1 MAMDIPIP
9 NVGRQLT
16 KEKPPDMMKGNMLL
30 LSFPVSII
38 LMRVP
43 YAIVEFSGVDYF
55 DAGSYSRT
63 KNNNGSL
70 YLEVK

>member
-16 KEKPPDMMKGNMLL
+16 KEKLPDMMKGNMLL

-43 YAIVEFSGVDYF
+43 THGRRIIMDRYI
-55 DAGSYSRT
+55 
-63 KNNNGSL
+63 
-70 YLEVK
+70 